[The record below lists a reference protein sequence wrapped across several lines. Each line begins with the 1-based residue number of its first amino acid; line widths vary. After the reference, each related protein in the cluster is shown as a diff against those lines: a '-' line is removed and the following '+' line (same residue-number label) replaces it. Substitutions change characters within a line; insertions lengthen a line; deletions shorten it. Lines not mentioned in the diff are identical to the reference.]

1 VIGLLRMRSLAS
13 WWAAI
18 GLFAAGAARAA
29 DGPDAASPP
38 AAEEFFVI
46 PLRVHVLTS
55 RDLPEVDCRLGD
67 ADIARILGKVNGVWH
82 RAGIHWGLESLVRE
96 PAEREAAFG
105 RARDRSGGRDLGAYR
120 LLFPG
125 ESRAFDGLHVYY
137 LHSFAVNGV
146 WLGDGAAVVQE
157 TAQLRA
163 VEGGIDEPI
172 PRVTAHELGHALG
185 LPHRQART
193 NLLASGT
200 TGTTLNAEEVEAA
213 RRAAREVPGARSVAD
228 ARTAADAAT
237 ARGDRATARR
247 LRGWLAEIPGARDLG
262 EPARQP
268 RDAAAADPKAGR

>member
-1 VIGLLRMRSLAS
+1 
-13 WWAAI
+13 
-18 GLFAAGAARAA
+18 
-29 DGPDAASPP
+29 
-38 AAEEFFVI
+38 
-46 PLRVHVLTS
+46 
-55 RDLPEVDCRLGD
+55 
-67 ADIARILGKVNGVWH
+67 
-82 RAGIHWGLESLVRE
+82 
-96 PAEREAAFG
+96 
-105 RARDRSGGRDLGAYR
+105 
-120 LLFPG
+120 
-125 ESRAFDGLHVYY
+125 
-137 LHSFAVNGV
+137 
-146 WLGDGAAVVQE
+146 VQE

-268 RDAAAADPKAGR
+268 RDAAAADPGAGR